1 MLEIGDSVVYRNH
14 VCRVAGVREAYFEGK
29 DYYELHTLFEGSL
42 KFYIAMADAKPPVL
56 RQAMSR
62 KEAMSLIDSIPGI
75 EAIDEKA
82 LEAVAVRSTR
92 AIAERQLKEEYSRR
106 LSQCSPRDLVV
117 VVKSAYERTRD
128 RASAGKQAIAVDK
141 RFLDLAES
149 LLCDEL
155 AVSLD
160 MPRED
165 VPAFLHDRVS
175 RLAGE

>member
-1 MLEIGDSVVYRNH
+1 M
-14 VCRVAGVREAYFEGK
+14 REAYFEGK

-42 KFYIAMADAKPPVL
+42 KFYIAVADAKEPAL
-56 RQAMSR
+56 RCVMS
-62 KEAMSLIDSIPGI
+62 KQEAMALIDSIPSI
-75 EAIDEKA
+75 QVIDEKE
-82 LEAVAVRSTR
+82 LEVVTAGSTR

-128 RASAGKQAIAVDK
+128 RETAGKHAIAVDK

-155 AVSLD
+155 AVALG
-160 MPRED
+160 MPRDE
-165 VPAFLHDRVS
+165 VPEFLHERVS
-175 RLAGE
+175 RIAGR